1 MEDAFIDDI
10 DSIYDGCASLSL
22 GYDSY
27 FILYNDGSYN
37 YHNLPRR
44 LKVTQISSRLTP
56 GTAEHKTTSQEKLKD
71 RAASDPIPELVQLGT
86 YDPDCY
92 FIQFADGKQ
101 YWRRLPDELEDI
113 LEVSSS

>member
-1 MEDAFIDDI
+1 MDRSFSSFPEASSQNFHRFRYESMEDAFIDDI

-44 LKVTQISSRLTP
+44 LKVTQ
-56 GTAEHKTTSQEKLKD
+56 
-71 RAASDPIPELVQLGT
+71 
-86 YDPDCY
+86 
-92 FIQFADGKQ
+92 
-101 YWRRLPDELEDI
+101 
-113 LEVSSS
+113 

>member
-44 LKVTQISSRLTP
+44 LKVTRHNKYHS
-56 GTAEHKTTSQEKLKD
+56 
-71 RAASDPIPELVQLGT
+71 
-86 YDPDCY
+86 
-92 FIQFADGKQ
+92 
-101 YWRRLPDELEDI
+101 
-113 LEVSSS
+113 

>member
-1 MEDAFIDDI
+1 MQIQVDRSFSSLSQASSKNLRRFRYESMEDAFIDDI

-44 LKVTQISSRLTP
+44 LKVI
-56 GTAEHKTTSQEKLKD
+56 
-71 RAASDPIPELVQLGT
+71 
-86 YDPDCY
+86 Y
-92 FIQFADGKQ
+92 
-101 YWRRLPDELEDI
+101 
-113 LEVSSS
+113 

>member
-1 MEDAFIDDI
+1 ME
-10 DSIYDGCASLSL
+10 
-22 GYDSY
+22 
-27 FILYNDGSYN
+27 
-37 YHNLPRR
+37 PQ
-44 LKVTQISSRLTP
+44 TT
-56 GTAEHKTTSQEKLKD
+56 EHKITLQEKLKD

-113 LEVSSS
+113 LEVRSP

>member
-44 LKVTQISSRLTP
+44 LKVI
-56 GTAEHKTTSQEKLKD
+56 
-71 RAASDPIPELVQLGT
+71 
-86 YDPDCY
+86 Y
-92 FIQFADGKQ
+92 
-101 YWRRLPDELEDI
+101 
-113 LEVSSS
+113 

>member
-44 LKVTQISSRLTP
+44 LKVIYQIEHHEFK
-56 GTAEHKTTSQEKLKD
+56 TAEHKRHL
-71 RAASDPIPELVQLGT
+71 IL
-86 YDPDCY
+86 
-92 FIQFADGKQ
+92 
-101 YWRRLPDELEDI
+101 RR
-113 LEVSSS
+113 S